1 MVEMT
6 TTSTASNIKK
16 AKQSFSFITWKKDQ
30 VKKGNILEKPSDK
43 LLTTWYAKQ
52 VVKGKIVASKNNI
65 LAAKRHLNDL
75 KRQGTDE
82 FPWVFDEEKAYRPV
96 RFIEK
101 YCKPSKGDYDQLIA
115 QPWQHFVIGSL
126 YGWVHKDTG
135 VRRFREG
142 LIFVGRKNGKSTL
155 ISGLSLYSF
164 SKDGENGANV
174 YLLAN
179 AKQQASI
186 IFDEAKA
193 MVKKSPKLRKRF
205 VPKRDEIEYAKAFS
219 KIEPRASDSEKLDGL
234 NTHLGVFDE
243 IHEFK
248 DYKLINVIKK
258 SRGSRKQPLIL
269 YITTAGYQL
278 DGPLVKYYADGVQVL
293 EGAIQDER
301 TFYYLAEL
309 DNDEEFEKPET
320 WIKAN
325 PNMGVSLDLDV
336 LMDDWDKDKRTP
348 EERSDFITK
357 QFNIFANG
365 SKVPFIDFK
374 TLEKNDKHM
383 DIKVLEGAEG
393 VAGYDLSDSE
403 DFTSACVEFPLE
415 TGEVF
420 VLSHSWIPLKKVK
433 EGNEKIPYREWE
445 KDNYLTIVDEEYINK
460 DIVEEWIEEQAKM
473 YNIPLITYDPAK
485 AFRLN
490 KSLEEKGFETE
501 KVRQGF
507 QTLGPALDD
516 LKEMFLDGK
525 VIFNENPLLRWYIN
539 NVELVKDRNNNRLP
553 TKAGRY
559 RKIDGFAA
567 LLNAHTKVMEKLVV
581 PTGDGDIGVVSM
593 QDLMKE

>member
-1 MVEMT
+1 MA
-6 TTSTASNIKK
+6 TTSISSNIKK
-16 AKQSFSFITWKKDQ
+16 AGRSFSFITWKKDQ

-43 LLTTWYAKQ
+43 LLTTWYAEQ
-52 VVKGKIVASKNNI
+52 VVKGKIKASKKNK

-82 FPWVFDEEKAYRPV
+82 FPWIFVEEKGHRPL
-96 RFIEK
+96 RFIETF
-101 YCKPSKGDYDQLIA
+101 CKPSKGDYQQLVA
-115 QPWQHFVIGSL
+115 QPWQHFVVGSL

-135 VRRFREG
+135 IRRFREG
-142 LIFVGRKNGKSTL
+142 LIFIGRKNGKSTL
-155 ISGLSLYSF
+155 VSGLSLYSF
-164 SKDGENGANV
+164 SKDSENGADV
-174 YLLAN
+174 FLLAN
-179 AKQQASI
+179 TKQQANI

-193 MVKKSPKLRKRF
+193 MIKKSPKLRKQFR
-205 VPKRDEIEYAKAFS
+205 PTRDAIYYDKTIS

-234 NTHLGVFDE
+234 NTHLGIFDE

-278 DGPLVKYYADGVQVL
+278 DGPLVNYYEQSSDVL
-293 EGAIQDER
+293 EEVISDER
-301 TFYYLAEL
+301 TFYFIAEL
-309 DNDEEFEKPET
+309 DNEKEFEKPEN

-325 PNMGVSLDLDV
+325 PNMGVSLDLDI
-336 LMDDWDKDKRTP
+336 LIEDWEKDKRTP

-357 QFNIFANG
+357 QFNFFVNG
-365 SKVPFIDFK
+365 SKLPFIDFK
-374 TLEKNDKHM
+374 TLKKNDKHK
-383 DIKVLEGAEG
+383 DIKSLVGAIAVG
-393 VAGYDLSDSE
+393 GYDLSDSE
-403 DFTSACVEFPLE
+403 DFTSACLEFPLE

-420 VLSHSWIPLKKVK
+420 VLSHSWIPIKKVK
-433 EGNEKIPYREWE
+433 ENNEKIPYREWA
-445 KDNYLTIVDEEYINK
+445 DQGYLTIVNEEYINK
-460 DIVEEWIEEQAKM
+460 DIVEEWLEKQAEQF
-473 YNIPLITYDPAK
+473 NVELITYDPAK

-490 KSLEEKGFETE
+490 KSLEEKGFATE
-501 KVRQGF
+501 KVRQGYV
-507 QTLGPALDD
+507 TLGPALDD

-567 LLNAHTKVMEKLVV
+567 LLNAHTKTMEMLVV
-581 PTGDGDIGVVSM
+581 PAGGGDIGVVSM
-593 QDLMKE
+593 EDLMRG

>member
-1 MVEMT
+1 MT

>member
-1 MVEMT
+1 MT
-6 TTSTASNIKK
+6 TTSTDSNIKK
-16 AKQSFSFITWKKDQ
+16 AKQSFSFTTWKKDQ
-30 VKKGNILEKPSDK
+30 VKKGNIREKPSDK

-75 KRQGTDE
+75 KRQGTEE
-82 FPWVFDEEKAYRPV
+82 FPWIFVEEEGHRPI

-101 YCKPSKGDYDQLIA
+101 FCKPSKGDFDKLVA

-126 YGWVHKDTG
+126 YGWIHKDTG
-135 VRRFREG
+135 IRRFREG
-142 LIFVGRKNGKSTL
+142 LIFIGRKNGKSTL

-164 SKDGENGANV
+164 SKDGENGADV
-174 YLLAN
+174 FLLAN
-179 AKQQASI
+179 TKQQASI

-193 MVKKSPKLRKRF
+193 MVKKSPKLRRQF
-205 VPKRDEIEYAKAFS
+205 RPTRDAIYYDKTIS

-234 NTHLGVFDE
+234 NTHLGIFDE

-278 DGPLVKYYADGVQVL
+278 DGPLVKYYGDGAQVL
-293 EGAIQDER
+293 EGAIRDER

-309 DNDEEFEKPET
+309 DDEKEFEQPET

-336 LMDDWDKDKRTP
+336 LIDDWDKDKRNP
-348 EERSDFITK
+348 EERADFITK

-374 TLEKNDKHM
+374 TLQKNNKHH
-383 DIKVLEGAEG
+383 DIKALEGAIAVG
-393 VAGYDLSDSE
+393 GYDLSDSE
-403 DFTSACVEFPLE
+403 DFTSACLEFPLE
-415 TGEVF
+415 TGEIF
-420 VLSHSWIPLKKVK
+420 VLSHSWLPLKKVIDD
-433 EGNEKIPYREWE
+433 NEKIPYREWE
-445 KDNYLTIVDEEYINK
+445 KQGYLTIVDEDYINK
-460 DIVEEWIEEQAKM
+460 DLVEEWFEDQTKK
-473 YNIPLITYDPAK
+473 YNIDLITYDPAK

-490 KSLEEKGFETE
+490 KSLEDKGYVTE

-507 QTLGPALDD
+507 VTLGPALDD

-539 NVELVKDRNNNRLP
+539 NVELVKDRNKNRLP
-553 TKAGRY
+553 TKAGKY

-567 LLNAHTKVMEKLVV
+567 LLNAHTRVMEMLVV

-593 QDLMKE
+593 ADLMK